1 MTDLCVVLHMA
12 DLCVTDNCQEEKKE
26 EQLYRPATEVCSHL
40 ARFLILRTKAWCNDV
55 EFHLETLLPNVV
67 QCHSFQVR
75 ADLALLPPHFP
86 IFTSLTSRSVSSYAL
101 SVPVHQRASLL
112 GVYSAH
118 SIVTS
123 ASLYTLYSE
132 IYAVHAVCTHKPLLT
147 SQIPSCLATDTVV
160 AKQQYQPET

>member
-1 MTDLCVVLHMA
+1 M
-12 DLCVTDNCQEEKKE
+12 CQEEKKE

-55 EFHLETLLPNVV
+55 EFHLETHLPKVI
-67 QCHSFQVR
+67 QCPSFQVR
-75 ADLALLPPHFP
+75 PNLALLPPHCL
-86 IFTSLTSRSVSSYAL
+86 IFTSLTSRSVSSYTL
-101 SVPVHQRASLL
+101 SVPVHQRARLQ

-118 SIVTS
+118 GVVTS

-147 SQIPSCLATDTVV
+147 SQVPSSVATDTVV
-160 AKQQYQPET
+160 AKQQYQPKT